1 MSVVFSGMFRSVD
14 PPEGKKALQSDLDR
28 LDQWAEASGMS
39 FNKTKRQV
47 LNVGH
52 SNPMQ
57 HYKCGAE
64 WLKSCTRKR
73 IWVCWWTVG
82 CT

>member
-1 MSVVFSGMFRSVD
+1 MFRSVD
-14 PPEGKKALQSDLDR
+14 LPEGKKALQSDLDR

-64 WLKSCTRKR
+64 
-73 IWVCWWTVG
+73 
-82 CT
+82 